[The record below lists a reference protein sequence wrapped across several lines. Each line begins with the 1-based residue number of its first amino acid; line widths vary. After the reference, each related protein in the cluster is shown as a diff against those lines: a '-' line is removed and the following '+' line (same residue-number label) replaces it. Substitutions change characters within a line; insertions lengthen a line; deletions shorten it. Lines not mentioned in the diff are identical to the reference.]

1 MNLVLTPSELRSN
14 GIKFRFIFKCPKCQV
29 TLNHRMHRS
38 KVHKIF
44 FGWLPL
50 KKYRCLK
57 CLQVTYVV
65 SPKSMHKWSDVIVG
79 GHSFR
84 DLVPQRIK
92 LDSAHSIKMIK

>member
-1 MNLVLTPSELRSN
+1 MNLVLSPSELRSN
-14 GIKFRFIFKCPKCQV
+14 GLKYRYIFKCPKCHIA
-29 TLNHRMHRS
+29 LNHRIHRN
-38 KVHKIF
+38 KVFKIF

-57 CLQVTYVV
+57 CLKVTYVI
-65 SPKSMHKWSDVIVG
+65 SPKSMHKWSDVIVS

-92 LDSAHSIKMIK
+92 LDGVHSIRMIK